1 MREFNDKMDI
11 KIEEIEEVQSS
22 KNLFEILI
30 DES

>member
-30 DES
+30 D

>member
-1 MREFNDKMDI
+1 MIEFNDKMDI

-30 DES
+30 D